1 VELVGSPGFEPGSR
15 EPKSPKIVY
24 FDLRDDFR
32 VYLSRYSPEVALKIE
47 SYLNRFLSEKT
58 ISSPLDVAQLFKG
71 LSPGQVHNLNMSF
84 RAFLNFCVLKGY
96 PEDWIKL
103 LKKAIPRDPKF
114 IDLNVPSEE
123 EVASCLSRLN
133 IMPVENRAV
142 WLLCLESGLRLTEA
156 LRVVSNFDE
165 RRLFRVNGF
174 YRYELVFFRGSKQ
187 AYYAYF
193 TETSLASIK
202 NVVGKA
208 VKRVNASKF
217 YERNNFV
224 RPKYLRKFA
233 FDKMVELGVP
243 ESVADFIEGRAPQRI
258 GAKHYMS
265 LVKQADS
272 YYGRYAEYLRVLRE
286 RCGDLRNS

>member
-1 VELVGSPGFEPGSR
+1 MNLGHEGPSL
-15 EPKSPKIVY
+15 PKIVY

-47 SYLNRFLSEKT
+47 SYLNRFLSDKT

-71 LSPGQVHNLNMSF
+71 LSPGQVHNLDMGL

-103 LKKAIPRDPKF
+103 LKKAIPRDPEF

-123 EVASCLSRLN
+123 EVVSCLSRLN

-142 WLLCLESGLRLTEA
+142 WLLCLEGGLRLTEA

-165 RRLFRVNGF
+165 RRLFRVNCF
-174 YRYELVFFRGSKQ
+174 YRYELAYFRGSKQ

-193 TETSLASIK
+193 TETSLSLIK
-202 NVVGKA
+202 NVMGKA

-217 YERNNFV
+217 YERNSFV

-233 FDKMVELGVP
+233 FDKMIELGVP
-243 ESVADFIEGRAPQRI
+243 DSIADFIEGRAPRRI
-258 GAKHYMS
+258 GARHYMS
-265 LVKQADS
+265 LVKQADN

-286 RCGDLRNS
+286 KCGDLRIS